1 MNTYEEGEI
10 KEALPD
16 ANGHDDSHK
25 SKVRGSFKWQCK
37 EPFVLKMAAAQ
48 HSQAFESNFFEI
60 GDAKWFLRL
69 YPNGSGKN
77 NMGFVNLFLYLHA
90 MPSNT
95 SKLRVKYSIRCEET
109 ETSWNHIKNYK
120 DNALGSG
127 WSGSLGI

>member
-10 KEALPD
+10 KESQ
-16 ANGHDDSHK
+16 ANGYDDSNEWNV
-25 SKVRGSFKWQCK
+25 SGSFKWRCK
-37 EPFVLKMAAAQ
+37 EHFAQKMAKAQ
-48 HSQAFESNFFEI
+48 HSQAFESDKFQI

-95 SKLRVKYSIRCEET
+95 SRLRVKYTIRCEQT
-109 ETSWNHIKNYK
+109 ETTWTHIKEYK
-120 DNALGSG
+120 DNAMGSG
-127 WSGSLGI
+127 WYEI